1 MKGILTIVSG
11 FSGAGKGSMMKKLVS
26 QYDNYALSVSS
37 TTRKPR
43 EGEKDG
49 IDYFFLSKEEFE
61 QKIADKAFLEYAS
74 YVGNY
79 YGTSKEYVLSQ
90 LQADRDVIL
99 EIEIQGALEVKK
111 MLPDTL
117 LVYVCPPSADI
128 LYERLVGRGTE
139 TEQVIQSRLQR
150 AVEESKGLENYD
162 YIIIND
168 DLDKAVS
175 DLHKLIEAQ
184 HLKVGHNQDFL
195 KKLIYEMNEKFNP

>member
-1 MKGILTIVSG
+1 MRGILTIVSG
-11 FSGAGKGSMMKKLVS
+11 FSGAGKGSMMKKLLS
-26 QYDNYALSVSS
+26 RYNNYALSISS

-49 IDYFFLSKEEFE
+49 VDYFFISKEEFE
-61 QKIADKAFLEYAS
+61 KKIENKDFLEYAS

-90 LQADRDVIL
+90 LDVGKDVIL

-111 MLPDTL
+111 MLPDTV

-139 TEQVIQSRLQR
+139 TPEVIESRLQR
-150 AVEESKGLENYD
+150 AVEESKGLEYYD
-162 YIIIND
+162 YVIVND
-168 DLDKAVS
+168 DLDKAVY

-184 HLKVGHNQDFL
+184 HLKVSHNQDFL
-195 KKLIYEMNEKFNP
+195 SQLIDEMNKKFNR

>member
-1 MKGILTIVSG
+1 MRGILTIVSG

-26 QYDNYALSVSS
+26 QYDTYALSVSS

-49 IDYFFLSKEEFE
+49 VDYFFISKEEFE
-61 QKIADKAFLEYAS
+61 QKIENKDFLEYAS

-90 LQADRDVIL
+90 LDSGKDVVL

-111 MLPDTL
+111 MLPDTV
-117 LVYVCPPSADI
+117 LVYVCPPSADT

-139 TEQVIQSRLQR
+139 MPEVIASRLQR
-150 AVEESKGLENYD
+150 AVEESRGLEYYD
-162 YIIIND
+162 YVIVND

-175 DLHKLIEAQ
+175 SLHKLIETQ
-184 HLKVGHNQDFL
+184 HLKVSHNQEFL
-195 KKLIYEMNEKFNP
+195 SQLIDEMNKKFSR